1 MDSFVSLVRFE
12 LFRRVKLF
20 GIRVKSQEGLFR
32 IRVYFAAV
40 VCFAGGGNIGAFLF
54 TITQKVIDNSHF
66 LGCPH
71 GYGAHKKG
79 ALGFNNGAFGFSV
92 RFQGCNFLRPVAT
105 KKVATI

>member
-40 VCFAGGGNIGAFLF
+40 VCSAGGGNIGAFGFPLP
-54 TITQKVIDNSHF
+54 F
-66 LGCPH
+66 LSLWVFANTTAESLLE
-71 GYGAHKKG
+71 GACE
-79 ALGFNNGAFGFSV
+79 ASV
-92 RFQGCNFLRPVAT
+92 RPDA
-105 KKVATI
+105 